1 MQVRPP
7 RARQVPAA
15 VLRQRVEVDH
25 QQREAATTT
34 GRVGLSAS
42 VFSFSPPLKHR
53 WLSHRRRPGE
63 NTSPRRKRA
72 GGARCAS
79 PSRCAS
85 FEYLVAR
92 RISLEYRSAV
102 RRLVHHR
109 ISPASVAG
117 AIPVVS
123 LSPSFCLRR
132 AASGG
137 TRSARDAKRPMCRR
151 KTRSGRGTRR
161 AAAVSRRG
169 RRSRGGKS
177 RGRKRFFCSLV
188 SRGSSSLA
196 RRAPSGSPSPP
207 PARGRGVGT
216 RRGRAEVEAGVAVG
230 DTPARAEAVVSAA
243 PAEVP
248 AQRFSAKDE
257 KSADRSACASRLSCR
272 FLTSAHPTNRARR
285 EECSGLG
292 RVAMRGRSASQGT
305 CAAPRVGHASRSRA
319 STDQHS
325 SRVHSFKHL
334 ISQLWRKHSRKLEFF
349 TSSQIK
355 WLTG

>member
-1 MQVRPP
+1 MCV
-7 RARQVPAA
+7 
-15 VLRQRVEVDH
+15 
-25 QQREAATTT
+25 
-34 GRVGLSAS
+34 
-42 VFSFSPPLKHR
+42 
-53 WLSHRRRPGE
+53 
-63 NTSPRRKRA
+63 
-72 GGARCAS
+72 S

-92 RISLEYRSAV
+92 RDIARVSFDAFDGSSTTV
-102 RRLVHHR
+102 SRRR
-109 ISPASVAG
+109 RRG
-117 AIPVVS
+117 KAIPVVS
-123 LSPSFCLRR
+123 LYAFLLSSSCSVGRDSIC
-132 AASGG
+132 SGRQAPDVPAKHALG
-137 TRSARDAKRPMCRR
+137 TRYE
-151 KTRSGRGTRR
+151 TRSGGKPAGTPIARR
-161 AAAVSRRG
+161 YVSQ
-169 RRSRGGKS
+169 SKS
-177 RGRKRFFCSLV
+177 ASFCSLV

-196 RRAPSGSPSPP
+196 RRAPSGSPSRAS
-207 PARGRGVGT
+207 PARGRAVGT

-230 DTPARAEAVVSAA
+230 ETRLRGAEAVVSAA

-248 AQRFSAKDE
+248 ARRFSAKGKE

-334 ISQLWRKHSRKLEFF
+334 ISQLWRKHSRKLEFL